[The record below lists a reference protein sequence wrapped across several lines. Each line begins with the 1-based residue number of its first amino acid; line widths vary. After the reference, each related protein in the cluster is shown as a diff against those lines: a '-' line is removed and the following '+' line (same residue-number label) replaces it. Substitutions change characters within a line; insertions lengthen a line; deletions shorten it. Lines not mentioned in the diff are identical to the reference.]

1 MNDRP
6 GARPLDFERVTQNL
20 YVGAL
25 RPIPGRVNL
34 MKFGHSLPR
43 AIYVYLLVLGGLL
56 LASSPSQA
64 LTARHARHHDAAA
77 LPALRSGSVL
87 VLDADTSSVLYSR
100 HSDQP
105 VPIASISKLLTA
117 MVVLDARQPMEEQLE
132 ISPDD
137 VAMGRGTASRLSV
150 GTSLSR
156 ADLMHLALMSSE
168 NRAAH
173 ALGRN
178 YPGGM
183 SAFVQAMNDK
193 AKALGMSSAHFVEP
207 TGLSSHNVASPQDL
221 SKLVIAASQDPTIRA
236 FSTDPAYSV
245 PVGRQ
250 MVEFHNTDR
259 LVSNPG
265 WEIIVQKTGYIAAGG
280 KCLVMQAVI
289 AGRSVVMVLLDSFGK
304 YTRLADAS
312 RVKKWMES
320 AQSALSSGRLS
331 PVS

>member
-1 MNDRP
+1 
-6 GARPLDFERVTQNL
+6 
-20 YVGAL
+20 
-25 RPIPGRVNL
+25 
-34 MKFGHSLPR
+34 
-43 AIYVYLLVLGGLL
+43 
-56 LASSPSQA
+56 
-64 LTARHARHHDAAA
+64 
-77 LPALRSGSVL
+77 
-87 VLDADTSSVLYSR
+87 
-100 HSDQP
+100 
-105 VPIASISKLLTA
+105 
-117 MVVLDARQPMEEQLE
+117 DARQPMEEQLE

-221 SKLVIAASQDPTIRA
+221 SKLVLAASQDPTIRA

-245 PVGRQ
+245 PVA
-250 MVEFHNTDR
+250 DR
-259 LVSNPG
+259 WLNSITRTG
-265 WEIIVQKTGYIAAGG
+265 WSATRAG
-280 KCLVMQAVI
+280 K
-289 AGRSVVMVLLDSFGK
+289 SSFK
-304 YTRLADAS
+304 RPAI
-312 RVKKWMES
+312 
-320 AQSALSSGRLS
+320 
-331 PVS
+331 